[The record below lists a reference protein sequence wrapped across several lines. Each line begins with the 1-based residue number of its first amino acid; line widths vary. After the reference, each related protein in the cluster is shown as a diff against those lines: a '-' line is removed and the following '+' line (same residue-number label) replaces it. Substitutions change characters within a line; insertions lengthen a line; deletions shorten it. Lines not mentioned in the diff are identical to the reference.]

1 MNFLASSSL
10 LKFDD
15 EVSDSAPAPPSAS
28 NRASD
33 FPSASQTLRNEG
45 VLLDDDDESSFDST
59 KVRTWRWCTF
69 QCKNF
74 LSGNF
79 EKSRR
84 IGDYLKRTLWKRSSP
99 TGFEPVTYAT
109 PYYKILEYF
118 FLFTIMT
125 SDWCYVIHLK
135 CFWWK
140 NTIDGLLSVH
150 ANCKI
155 GCKRAK
161 TC

>member
-59 KVRTWRWCTF
+59 KVRT
-69 QCKNF
+69 
-74 LSGNF
+74 
-79 EKSRR
+79 
-84 IGDYLKRTLWKRSSP
+84 
-99 TGFEPVTYAT
+99 
-109 PYYKILEYF
+109 
-118 FLFTIMT
+118 
-125 SDWCYVIHLK
+125 
-135 CFWWK
+135 
-140 NTIDGLLSVH
+140 
-150 ANCKI
+150 
-155 GCKRAK
+155 
-161 TC
+161 